1 MPQPHRP
8 TRCSNYLLLS
18 IFLLVLAPITAQAQ
32 LLTGDQSNNLPN
44 NLSSSLTKDT
54 LQANA
59 DPFSGSTSSVDF
71 LPVEQ
76 AYQLIPNVFGDQ
88 VQLQWQIADGYYLY
102 GHNLSVSLNDEPL
115 PLTLPAGQIRYDDY
129 YEKEL
134 SVYYQQLQLDL
145 PIKATSSRFTLKVN
159 SQGCADAGLCYP
171 PQTQFIDVDLEQQ
184 SATLQVTAS
193 RPTTQA
199 APQPSRS
206 SNNDTSSMTLVS
218 AWLLAMLGG
227 IILNLMPCVFP
238 VLSLKAL
245 GLANASQER
254 QYLHGWSYTAGAVA
268 TFVAIAGVLF
278 AARSAGEAAGWGFQL
293 QSPVVVAVLAYLFFI
308 MGLSLSGIL
317 HLQSRWTDL
326 GDDLTRG
333 HSLKASFFT
342 GALATVVA
350 SPCTAPFM
358 GAALGWA
365 LVQPTGIGLSVFAAL
380 GFGMALPFL
389 LLSYLP
395 QLSRAL
401 PKPGAWMETLKQG
414 LAFPL
419 YLTSVWLLWVLGR
432 QHGSD
437 SVALL
442 ITGMTLIGFA
452 AWLLHTNSHQPAH
465 LLLRRCLAVISLAIA
480 ITPLVSISRPA
491 ATETEWQTYSPNTLQ
506 QLLAQ
511 GEPVFVN
518 LTADWCITCLA
529 NEKIALDTEATRAT
543 FERLGIHRL
552 KGDWTNYNPAITE
565 LLSQYNRSG
574 VPLYL
579 LYPNGLDTQAQVL
592 PQLLTES
599 LVIEVLESVDHQE
612 NHKIADDQNK

>member
-1 MPQPHRP
+1 
-8 TRCSNYLLLS
+8 
-18 IFLLVLAPITAQAQ
+18 
-32 LLTGDQSNNLPN
+32 
-44 NLSSSLTKDT
+44 
-54 LQANA
+54 
-59 DPFSGSTSSVDF
+59 
-71 LPVEQ
+71 
-76 AYQLIPNVFGDQ
+76 VFGDQ

-115 PLTLPAGQIRYDDY
+115 PLTLPTGQIRYDDY

-145 PIKATSSRFTLKVN
+145 PIKAANSRFTLKVN

-184 SATLQVTAS
+184 SATLQAITT
-193 RPTTQA
+193 RPTAQA
-199 APQPSRS
+199 APQPSR
-206 SNNDTSSMTLVS
+206 SNNDTSSMTLIS

-245 GLANASQER
+245 GLANASQDR
-254 QYLHGWSYTAGAVA
+254 QHLHGWSYTAGAVA
-268 TFVAIAGVLF
+268 TFVAIAGALF
-278 AARSAGEAAGWGFQL
+278 IVRSAGEAAGWGFQL
-293 QSPVVVAVLAYLFFI
+293 QSPLVVALLAYLFFI

-333 HSLKASFFT
+333 HSLKSSFFT

-465 LLLRRCLAVISLAIA
+465 LLLRRCLAGISLAIA

-491 ATETEWQTYSPNTLQ
+491 VTETEWQTYSPNTLQ

-579 LYPNGLDTQAQVL
+579 FYPNGLSTQAQVL

-599 LVIEVLESVDHQE
+599 LVIETLESINRKE
-612 NHKIADDQNK
+612 THKIAEDKNK